1 MEISQVIDFLNDFR
15 AKTENSKNKNNSE
28 KFVRVLEEIKHKNFN
43 ELQIQRINSELNVI
57 FKNFEIEKEKVN
69 VKNELSNFL
78 KFLKSEFSIII
89 PNYNLYIG
97 MMVGVLASIFFGMLS
112 ALVGLLIG
120 AGIGYFLDQK
130 AEKEN
135 RKLKTELDNFF
146 C

>member
-1 MEISQVIDFLNDFR
+1 M
-15 AKTENSKNKNNSE
+15 
-28 KFVRVLEEIKHKNFN
+28 
-43 ELQIQRINSELNVI
+43 I
-57 FKNFEIEKEKVN
+57 FKNFEIEKEKII
-69 VKNELSNFL
+69 VKKELRNFL
-78 KFLKSEFSIII
+78 NFLKSEFSIII
-89 PNYNLYIG
+89 PNYNVYIG
-97 MMVGVLASIFFGMLS
+97 MMVGVIASIYFGMIS

>member
-1 MEISQVIDFLNDFR
+1 MVIMKILKKMEISQVIDFLNDFR

-57 FKNFEIEKEKVN
+57 FKNFEIEKENVN

-78 KFLKSEFSIII
+78 KFLKSEFLIII

-97 MMVGVLASIFFGMLS
+97 MMVGVLASIFFGMSRSILPIFM
-112 ALVGLLIG
+112 VVM
-120 AGIGYFLDQK
+120 
-130 AEKEN
+130 
-135 RKLKTELDNFF
+135 
-146 C
+146 